1 MTWLQWSVQQTPQ
14 GWKLLIKIK
23 LPVMAKVQEEFN
35 LQVMLAVSLYLLVT
49 YSECKF
55 SVTMLACWNL
65 ILILDAK
72 ARLYYSCHI
81 VVEHWAQLAV
91 CHGYGGLKIYSP
103 NLPNPHIHMIFSN
116 SSNTVQIH
124 EVWSGRVG

>member
-1 MTWLQWSVQQTPQ
+1 
-14 GWKLLIKIK
+14 
-23 LPVMAKVQEEFN
+23 MAKVQEEFN

-72 ARLYYSCHI
+72 QGSTIHVILLLNT
-81 VVEHWAQLAV
+81 EH
-91 CHGYGGLKIYSP
+91 
-103 NLPNPHIHMIFSN
+103 N
-116 SSNTVQIH
+116 SQYVLDM
-124 EVWSGRVG
+124 EA

>member
-1 MTWLQWSVQQTPQ
+1 
-14 GWKLLIKIK
+14 
-23 LPVMAKVQEEFN
+23 MAKVQEFN

-72 ARLYYSCHI
+72 QGSTIHVILLLNT
-81 VVEHWAQLAV
+81 EH
-91 CHGYGGLKIYSP
+91 
-103 NLPNPHIHMIFSN
+103 N
-116 SSNTVQIH
+116 SQYVLDM
-124 EVWSGRVG
+124 EA

>member
-1 MTWLQWSVQQTPQ
+1 
-14 GWKLLIKIK
+14 
-23 LPVMAKVQEEFN
+23 MAKVQEEFN

-72 ARLYYSCHI
+72 QGSTIHVILLFTT
-81 VVEHWAQLAV
+81 EH
-91 CHGYGGLKIYSP
+91 
-103 NLPNPHIHMIFSN
+103 N
-116 SSNTVQIH
+116 SQYVLDM
-124 EVWSGRVG
+124 EA

>member
-1 MTWLQWSVQQTPQ
+1 
-14 GWKLLIKIK
+14 
-23 LPVMAKVQEEFN
+23 MAKVQEEFN

-72 ARLYYSCHI
+72 QGST
-81 VVEHWAQLAV
+81 
-91 CHGYGGLKIYSP
+91 
-103 NLPNPHIHMIFSN
+103 IHVMLLVNTHHN
-116 SSNTVQIH
+116 SQYVMDM
-124 EVWSGRVG
+124 EA

>member
-1 MTWLQWSVQQTPQ
+1 
-14 GWKLLIKIK
+14 
-23 LPVMAKVQEEFN
+23 MAKVQEEFN

-72 ARLYYSCHI
+72 QGST
-81 VVEHWAQLAV
+81 
-91 CHGYGGLKIYSP
+91 
-103 NLPNPHIHMIFSN
+103 IHVILWLNTDHN
-116 SSNTVQIH
+116 SQCVMDM
-124 EVWSGRVG
+124 EA

>member
-1 MTWLQWSVQQTPQ
+1 
-14 GWKLLIKIK
+14 
-23 LPVMAKVQEEFN
+23 MAKVQEEFN

-72 ARLYYSCHI
+72 QGST
-81 VVEHWAQLAV
+81 
-91 CHGYGGLKIYSP
+91 
-103 NLPNPHIHMIFSN
+103 IHVMLLVNTDHN
-116 SSNTVQIH
+116 SQYVMDM
-124 EVWSGRVG
+124 EA

>member
-1 MTWLQWSVQQTPQ
+1 
-14 GWKLLIKIK
+14 
-23 LPVMAKVQEEFN
+23 MAKVQEFN

-72 ARLYYSCHI
+72 QGSTIHVMLLLNT
-81 VVEHWAQLAV
+81 EH
-91 CHGYGGLKIYSP
+91 
-103 NLPNPHIHMIFSN
+103 N
-116 SSNTVQIH
+116 SQYVLDM
-124 EVWSGRVG
+124 EA

>member
-1 MTWLQWSVQQTPQ
+1 
-14 GWKLLIKIK
+14 
-23 LPVMAKVQEEFN
+23 MAKVQEFN

-72 ARLYYSCHI
+72 QGST
-81 VVEHWAQLAV
+81 
-91 CHGYGGLKIYSP
+91 
-103 NLPNPHIHMIFSN
+103 IHVMLLVNTDHN
-116 SSNTVQIH
+116 SQYVMDM
-124 EVWSGRVG
+124 EA